1 MSMLPDTSTRVTAAS
16 YPAFQAETSYVPA
29 GTSIV
34 ATPAPSVAALNAP
47 TRTWTSSKRSV
58 RVGSRDC
65 DRDAVFRR
73 SDNNELESGR
83 RPLMPRRGCSRPD
96 VNGPGVLTQRGGCG
110 EIEVSPVQRARVRP
124 RCRPKRPSANCQ
136 TRSVQP
142 LDALSGTE
150 INGQVDTVSIGEGSP
165 TRLAI
170 VSIPS
175 LTTLRNRMNLE
186 AVALTQESWLS
197 GSNSECSG
205 TPVTQAIDML
215 RLAFPFGCPITV
227 SAVSDS
233 WLVSHFFRHS

>member
-1 MSMLPDTSTRVTAAS
+1 MLVLPDSSTRVTAAS

-136 TRSVQP
+136 TRLREELYPGAAQI
-142 LDALSGTE
+142 A
-150 INGQVDTVSIGEGSP
+150 P
-165 TRLAI
+165 TRTFRANLDRRR
-170 VSIPS
+170 S
-175 LTTLRNRMNLE
+175 LGVLGTRWRTRGYRATVPNEGDDLLGSTL
-186 AVALTQESWLS
+186 
-197 GSNSECSG
+197 
-205 TPVTQAIDML
+205 
-215 RLAFPFGCPITV
+215 GCPFWYRNQRTSRYGFNRGGESYQV
-227 SAVSDS
+227 SN
-233 WLVSHFFRHS
+233 R